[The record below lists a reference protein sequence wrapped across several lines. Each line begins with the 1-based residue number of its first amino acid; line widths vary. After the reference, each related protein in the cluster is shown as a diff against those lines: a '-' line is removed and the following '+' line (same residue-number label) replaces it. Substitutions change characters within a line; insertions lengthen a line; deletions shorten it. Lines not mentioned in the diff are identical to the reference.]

1 MNNIVEF
8 PIISELDKQF
18 LEIEKQAEEIE
29 KQKKAILKLKNK
41 KSKK

>member
-18 LEIEKQAEEIE
+18 LELEKQAEEIE

>member
-1 MNNIVEF
+1 MNNIVKF

-18 LEIEKQAEEIE
+18 LELEKQAEEIE
-29 KQKKAILKLKNK
+29 KQKKAIQKLKSK